1 MYPMVSE
8 LREGYGDRY
17 SLDEFKELLIDNGA
31 DMPSVVIEFDRWI
44 FRNNNPTIV
53 HEKIERVVKDIETE
67 NVSLVQ
73 FWAPQVNA
81 RGSCFLTT
89 LDQPFALQGS
99 GLIKGLCWCRKI
111 CMHHVYDVGEGAK
124 EDEVG
129 PPGRAFMNRHPESSP
144 DLRLYS
150 TKEHPLRDLIAS
162 CGLRGYVA
170 WPVFDLSLTQCLG
183 VLELLIFDGGI
194 EKDCHRMLEGALM
207 RAELRSTYI
216 SDYEDFVYKKPAP
229 EEIGE
234 MLELAIDAIPQLH
247 LAQVWMPC
255 QQCGDTM
262 SCMKRVVFINSADMK
277 LGAWELCDSK
287 MRIFLEACETLH
299 IQSKTGK
306 SCFFQSLCD
315 VSKSEYPLAHYAQQ
329 ARLSSRFTV
338 CLQRSRDDVNDLFI
352 VEFLLQPHSREDDCP
367 CSTLHLLIHIL
378 KKLRIF
384 KITSEE
390 QLTELPIGL
399 CTKNHPASL
408 QSNRFDGTSEMIKYV
423 QANEHESST
432 EFTLISRIAGYNDF
446 ISFSYLKD
454 CLNKVVLSVHDGN
467 RWVFGCPQRKELL
480 HNQSIQEK
488 VRLLIM
494 SIIPSGFYSAF
505 LIQFWEVKGQ
515 ADKSF
520 VTTLDQHFAL
530 ATPRKGLCWYRKHC
544 MDRQYFVDDGAKEE
558 ELGPLGRVFQVGLL
572 NSPPTSV
579 STPPKSFRIEI
590 MLFNVVCELIWL
602 YLFSIYTRVANLEST
617 HFRVCSLEQSS
628 ITSNNLYILQFFL
641 GQASTKYEHLCS
653 FLSFLLPIM
662 KETLKSFKLASG
674 KQLGEELVVE
684 VISFDKNDE
693 FTSFELHQPN
703 VLPVR
708 FEVTQYIEKE
718 PRYQNSTHQL
728 VHDTPNRHDSSKPVP
743 ETQPDDAAS
752 TDSEEGVT
760 VTAKKTK
767 GERNTTSFHI
777 SYDDL
782 QLHFGKRLE
791 DVAKELGVSR
801 STLKRA
807 CRDYG
812 INRWPSRQNNKKNPS
827 LFEASTSNK
836 RVRSS
841 DQQSESY
848 QIDRGWFCADKG
860 KVWRGYS
867 ETSAASFSGIEKLK
881 EEVGKRFNLM
891 NGSFKL
897 YYLDE
902 DEWILLAI
910 DDDLQLCM
918 KASTASGKTPIQ
930 ILVK

>member
-1 MYPMVSE
+1 MW
-8 LREGYGDRY
+8 D
-17 SLDEFKELLIDNGA
+17 
-31 DMPSVVIEFDRWI
+31 
-44 FRNNNPTIV
+44 
-53 HEKIERVVKDIETE
+53 KDGVE
-67 NVSLVQ
+67 N
-73 FWAPQVNA
+73 
-81 RGSCFLTT
+81 
-89 LDQPFALQGS
+89 
-99 GLIKGLCWCRKI
+99 KGKVRHSQQ
-111 CMHHVYDVGEGAK
+111 CMHQEYDVGEGAK
-124 EDEVG
+124 EEKVG

-183 VLELLIFDGGI
+183 VLELLILDGGI
-194 EKDCHRMLEGALM
+194 EEDYHIMLEGALM
-207 RAELRSTYI
+207 RAELRSTH
-216 SDYEDFVYKKPAP
+216 SHDYEDLVYWKPAP

-277 LGAWELCDSK
+277 LGARRLCDFE

-315 VSKSEYPLAHYAQQ
+315 VSICEYPLAHYAQQ
-329 ARLSSRFTV
+329 ARLSSCFTV

-352 VEFLLQPHSREDDCP
+352 VEFFLQPHSREDDWP

-399 CTKNHPASL
+399 CTKSHPASL
-408 QSNRFDGTSEMIKYV
+408 QSNR
-423 QANEHESST
+423 
-432 EFTLISRIAGYNDF
+432 IAGYNDSLF
-446 ISFSYLKD
+446 VSYLEEY
-454 CLNKVVLSVHDGN
+454 LNK
-467 RWVFGCPQRKELL
+467 
-480 HNQSIQEK
+480 
-488 VRLLIM
+488 
-494 SIIPSGFYSAF
+494 
-505 LIQFWEVKGQ
+505 FWEVKRQ

-520 VTTLDQHFAL
+520 LTTLDQHFAL
-530 ATPRKGLCWYRKHC
+530 GTHCKGLCWYRKHC
-544 MDRQYFVDDGAKEE
+544 TDRQYFVDDGAKEE
-558 ELGPLGRVFQVGLL
+558 ELGPLGRAFQSRSPEFTPDIRLYSTKEFPHRDYAIQCGLRTYL
-572 NSPPTSV
+572 ALPIFNLH
-579 STPPKSFRIEI
+579 KSECLGVLEWIDFEEAKQGEPHT
-590 MLFNVVCELIWL
+590 LLIRNAL
-602 YLFSIYTRVANLEST
+602 EEANLESP
-617 HFRVCSLEQSS
+617 HFRLCSLEQESEKFNRDSELHELEKMLRKAIGISQLSFMAQVWVPCSQCTDTHKNIVCVKQELVERWHAYRGDWFMSTTCIFYSS
-628 ITSNNLYILQFFL
+628 FL
-641 GQASTKYEHLCS
+641 AKQVQNMNIFVL

-760 VTAKKTK
+760 VTTKKTK
-767 GERNTTSFHI
+767 GKGTQRVFILAMMIFNYTLGRDSKMLQQSLV
-777 SYDDL
+777 SYTC
-782 QLHFGKRLE
+782 FT
-791 DVAKELGVSR
+791 AVSR

-812 INRWPSRQNNKKNPS
+812 IKRWPSRQNNKKNPS

-841 DQQSESY
+841 DQQVLVSSSNNPPPQISPVHNQNVLQTSGIESS
-848 QIDRGWFCADKG
+848 QNHTKLTEDGFVLIKAKFGEDTVKLQLLL
-860 KVWRGYS
+860 S
-867 ETSAASFSGIEKLK
+867 SGIEKLK

-918 KASTASGKTPIQ
+918 KTSTASGKTPIQ

>member
-1 MYPMVSE
+1 
-8 LREGYGDRY
+8 
-17 SLDEFKELLIDNGA
+17 
-31 DMPSVVIEFDRWI
+31 
-44 FRNNNPTIV
+44 
-53 HEKIERVVKDIETE
+53 
-67 NVSLVQ
+67 
-73 FWAPQVNA
+73 
-81 RGSCFLTT
+81 
-89 LDQPFALQGS
+89 
-99 GLIKGLCWCRKI
+99 
-111 CMHHVYDVGEGAK
+111 
-124 EDEVG
+124 
-129 PPGRAFMNRHPESSP
+129 MNRHPESSP

-150 TKEHPLRDLIAS
+150 TKEHPLRDLIAC

-183 VLELLIFDGGI
+183 VLELLILDGGI
-194 EKDCHRMLEGALM
+194 EEDCHSMLEGALM

-262 SCMKRVVFINSADMK
+262 SCMESVVFINSADMK
-277 LGAWELCDSK
+277 LGARELCDSK

-315 VSKSEYPLAHYAQQ
+315 VSICEYPLAHYAQQ

-338 CLQRSRDDVNDLFI
+338 CLQSSCDEVNDLFI
-352 VEFLLQPHSREDDCP
+352 VELFLQPHSREDDCP

-378 KKLRIF
+378 KKLTSF
-384 KITSEE
+384 KISSDE

-454 CLNKVVLSVHDGN
+454 CLKKVVLSVHYYGN
-467 RWVFGCPQRKELL
+467 RWLFCFPQRKELL
-480 HNQSIQEK
+480 QNQSIQEK

-494 SIIPSGFYSAF
+494 SMIASGFYSTF
-505 LIQFWEVKGQ
+505 LFQFWEVKRQ

-520 VTTLDQHFAL
+520 LTTLDQHFAL
-530 ATPRKGLCWYRKHC
+530 GTQCKGLCWYRKHC

-558 ELGPLGRVFQVGLL
+558 ELGPLGRVFRSRIPEFTPDIRLYSTKEFPHRDYAIQCGLRTYL
-572 NSPPTSV
+572 ALPIFNLH
-579 STPPKSFRIEI
+579 KSECLGVLEWIDFEAKDGKPHTD
-590 MLFNVVCELIWL
+590 LIRNAL
-602 YLFSIYTRVANLEST
+602 EVANLESP
-617 HFRVCSLEQSS
+617 HFRSS

-641 GQASTKYEHLCS
+641 GQESTKYEHLCS

-743 ETQPDDAAS
+743 EAEPDDAAS
-752 TDSEEGVT
+752 TDSEEGVR
-760 VTAKKTK
+760 VTTKKTE

-791 DVAKELGVSR
+791 DVEKALGVSR
-801 STLKRA
+801 TTLKRA
-807 CRDYG
+807 CRRHG
-812 INRWPSRQNNKKNPS
+812 IKRWPSCQNNKKNPS
-827 LFEASTSNK
+827 LFETSTSNK

-841 DQQSESY
+841 DQQVLVSSSNNPPPQISPVHNQNVLQTSGIESS
-848 QIDRGWFCADKG
+848 QNHTKLTEDGFVLIKAKFGEDNV
-860 KVWRGYS
+860 KVQLLLS
-867 ETSAASFSGIEKLK
+867 SGIEKLK

-902 DEWILLAI
+902 DEWILLAC

-918 KASTASGKTPIQ
+918 KTSNCIRKDSHPDLG
-930 ILVK
+930 